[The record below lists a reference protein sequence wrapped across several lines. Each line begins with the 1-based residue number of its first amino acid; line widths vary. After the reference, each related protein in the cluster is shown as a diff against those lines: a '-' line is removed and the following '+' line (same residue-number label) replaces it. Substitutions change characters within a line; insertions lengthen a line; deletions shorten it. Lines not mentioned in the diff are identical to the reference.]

1 MNKILFKIHGT
12 LALFAVVPLLV
23 ICLTGSI
30 LVFKHE
36 IDWLLIGDKVRV
48 DKMLVGN
55 DRLELDTLLS
65 HVNDAAPDYEAVGWV
80 WFLDKARSD
89 IIYLVE
95 KGTSDWSYLLLNQ
108 YTGDI
113 LAAPQPLD
121 HFFTDW
127 LLELHVNFL
136 LHDAGLA
143 VTSLFAVALLALGIT
158 GLILY
163 RGFWKRFFT
172 LRWNS
177 RLIFYF
183 SDLHKMTGVIAS
195 PVLVIVAFTGIW
207 WNVTS
212 LLHEIDEHSDG
223 KEHHVMQERLY
234 NDALSLDALQAAA
247 RSEIQ
252 GFEATYLTM
261 PYEPG
266 VNFDFYGKVPTGN
279 FLLSQYSSMVSYD
292 AQTGEH
298 LSTFDIRQAG
308 LGAKIVDS
316 YRRLHFGD
324 FAGLASRILWAIL
337 GLAPAL
343 LAVTGITLW
352 AKRRSMRKRSRDKR
366 KARFKAVSDTDKLVS
381 PG

>member
-1 MNKILFKIHGT
+1 MNKTLFKIHGT

-36 IDWLLIGDKVRV
+36 IDWLLVGDKVRV
-48 DKMLVGN
+48 DETLVGS

-65 HVNDAAPDYEAVGWV
+65 RVNDAAPGYEAVGWV
-80 WFLDKARSD
+80 WFLDEARSD
-89 IIYLVE
+89 IVYLVE

-121 HFFTDW
+121 HFLTDW
-127 LLELHVNFL
+127 LLELHFNFL

-143 VTSLFAVALLALGIT
+143 VTSLFAIALLALGIT

-163 RGFWKRFFT
+163 RGFWKRLFT

-177 RLIFYF
+177 RLVVYF

-195 PVLVIVAFTGIW
+195 PVLIILAFTGLW

-212 LLHEIDEHSDG
+212 LLYEINEHSGG

-234 NDALSLDALQAAA
+234 NDALSLDALKAAA
-247 RSEIQ
+247 SSEIE
-252 GFEATYLTM
+252 GFRATHLTM

-266 VNFDFYGKVPTGN
+266 VNFDFYGDVPTGN

-292 AQTGEH
+292 PHTGER
-298 LSTFDIRQAG
+298 LSAFDIREAG

-324 FAGLASRILWAIL
+324 FAGLVSRILWAIL

-352 AKRRSMRKRSRDKR
+352 AKRRSLRKLSRNKR
-366 KARFKAVSDTDKLVS
+366 KARLKTMPDTDELAS
-381 PG
+381 PS